1 MSKHKNLVPDLKK
14 WLKVHSV
21 AFGVTA
27 TLIVVLSGVLS
38 LYFIGSRFSPSSPI
52 VTGSDG
58 ATIKLQVSDHNTNAS
73 PGLLPNSLTDGTAAE
88 YTNNYF
94 MDLAKVN
101 GDIPNL
107 FRMQGTLAYNSP
119 NTTDKATVTIS
130 LPPRLLLTPA
140 RLAFGQDLFTFTGPN
155 NNLAVRKDSGSGTET
170 VAIEKVADADA
181 DARGEYY
188 KITIS
193 NIDKKRFA
201 LNPFE
206 QTQELFASIN
216 QLLETAQAYSPPPA
230 GNILIFRRPY
240 QFRLTFKQ
248 PVAAAS
254 VDSLVSYIS
263 ERGEK
268 DNIFF
273 GNSSCG
279 GSANE
284 RAYVCAKTTTQ
295 AFSPTTALITLPLHQ
310 KIELSG
316 VYLSGNVAAL
326 IEIQN
331 LKLFPNS
338 VAVGGQLTNV
348 TGTLLTNYLQNNPT
362 SILKWSNTVDDQVTE
377 LFNRR
382 GQGTTAQPL
391 DTTAVW
397 KLNSP
402 TDDPDDS
409 TAATTFSSPPEGKLW
424 ATPGSLTFGSDVT
437 FNGSGTIVVNGNL
450 TFNGQVLCSG
460 AKRLAFI
467 VRGNIVFNG
476 TPNVA
481 CGAYVA
487 LGNASGT
494 VPGHLRFNGEP
505 PTGGA
510 IARGIFVAKSDLQI
524 PNAATAP
531 QMIDYDADFA
541 AKPTV
546 LFREFMDLIL
556 GASS

>member
-1 MSKHKNLVPDLKK
+1 MKRIKISPDLKK

-21 AFGVTA
+21 MLGVTG

-38 LYFIGSRFSPSSPI
+38 LYFIGNRFSP
-52 VTGSDG
+52 TGLRTGTDG
-58 ATIKLQVSDHNTNAS
+58 ATIKLQVSDHNTNAT
-73 PGLLPNSLTDGTAAE
+73 PGLLPNSLTDPTPAE

-94 MDLAKVN
+94 MQLTKVN
-101 GDIPNL
+101 GDIPTL

-119 NTTDKATVTIS
+119 NTTDKATVVIS
-130 LPPRLLLTPA
+130 LPPRLLLTPN
-140 RLAFGQDLFTFTGPN
+140 RLAFGQDTFTFTGPN

-170 VAIEKVADADA
+170 VTIEKVSDPDADV
-181 DARGEYY
+181 RGEYY

-206 QTQELFASIN
+206 QTQELFAQLN
-216 QLLETAQAYSPPPA
+216 PLLEKAQAFSPPPA
-230 GNILIFRRPY
+230 GNILVFRRPY
-240 QFRLTFKQ
+240 SFRLTFKE
-248 PVAAAS
+248 PVSAAS
-254 VDSLVSYIS
+254 VDSLVSYIA

-268 DNIFF
+268 DNVFF
-273 GNSSCG
+273 GNASCG

-284 RAYVCAKTTTQ
+284 RAYVCGKTTTQ
-295 AFSPTTALITLPLHQ
+295 ASSPTTAVVTLPLHQ

-316 VYLSGNVAAL
+316 VYLSGNIAAL
-326 IEIQN
+326 VEIQN
-331 LKLFPNS
+331 IKLFPNS
-338 VAVGGQLTNV
+338 IAVGGQLTNV
-348 TGTLLTNYLQNNPT
+348 TGVTLTNYLQNNPS
-362 SILKWSNTVDDQVTE
+362 SILKWSNVVDDQITE

-382 GQGTTAQPL
+382 GQGTVAQPL

-409 TAATTFSSPPEGKLW
+409 TAPTTFSSPPEGKLW
-424 ATPGSLTFGSDVT
+424 STGSLTFPGDVT

-467 VRGNIVFNG
+467 VRGNITFNG
-476 TPNVA
+476 LPNVA

-487 LGNASGT
+487 LGNVAGT
-494 VPGHLRFNGEP
+494 VPGHLRFIGEP

-510 IARGIFVAKSDLQI
+510 IARGIFVAKKDIQI

-531 QMIDYDADFA
+531 QMIDYDSDFA
-541 AKPTV
+541 ANPTV
-546 LFREFMDLIL
+546 LFREFMNLII
-556 GASS
+556 GSSS